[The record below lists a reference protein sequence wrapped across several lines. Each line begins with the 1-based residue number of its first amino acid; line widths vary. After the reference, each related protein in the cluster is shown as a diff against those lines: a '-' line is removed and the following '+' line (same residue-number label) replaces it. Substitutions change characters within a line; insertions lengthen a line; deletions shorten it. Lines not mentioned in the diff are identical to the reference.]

1 MGEIN
6 EDEVCKRI
14 SVLNK
19 IEDKIDEIV
28 NLLKM
33 KMGGINEEMD
43 RELDEKMDKETN
55 NEIDKMVNLMNL
67 VNVKMDE

>member
-1 MGEIN
+1 
-6 EDEVCKRI
+6 
-14 SVLNK
+14 
-19 IEDKIDEIV
+19 
-28 NLLKM
+28 
-33 KMGGINEEMD
+33 MGGINEEMD

>member
-1 MGEIN
+1 MIYGEVYVLGEIN

-28 NLLKM
+28 NLIKM
-33 KMGGINEEMD
+33 KMSGINEEMD
-43 RELDEKMDKETN
+43 RE
-55 NEIDKMVNLMNL
+55 
-67 VNVKMDE
+67 

>member
-1 MGEIN
+1 
-6 EDEVCKRI
+6 
-14 SVLNK
+14 
-19 IEDKIDEIV
+19 
-28 NLLKM
+28 M

>member
-1 MGEIN
+1 MI
-6 EDEVCKRI
+6 
-14 SVLNK
+14 
-19 IEDKIDEIV
+19 
-28 NLLKM
+28 KM

>member
-14 SVLNK
+14 SILNK

-28 NLLKM
+28 NLIKM
-33 KMGGINEEMD
+33 KMSGINEEMD
-43 RELDEKMDKETN
+43 RE
-55 NEIDKMVNLMNL
+55 
-67 VNVKMDE
+67 